1 VAEEAGTD
9 VAGVVL
15 NRVKDHESELDIG
28 EVESML
34 GHQVIMD
41 VPEHGKV
48 GEALAVKNL
57 LHHEPDHHVSER
69 FRSVAAELAGI
80 EYEADLQEKGFI
92 SKLMNKFR

>member
-57 LHHEPDHHVSER
+57 LYTMNLITMFLRGSDLWLQNLPALSMKPIYKR
-69 FRSVAAELAGI
+69 KALSRS
-80 EYEADLQEKGFI
+80 
-92 SKLMNKFR
+92 